1 MREYFL
7 SLLKT
12 LDKLTGIRQYEKLCQ
27 APNPK
32 EEIKLLL
39 DILCRVTDQFPY
51 IPDDAKKTI
60 LSDAVINDSEFIGLN
75 AKFVAKSLNMKKEFY
90 LGKEDD
96 VVIHPE
102 ALTGDAREA
111 WLNKWQQA
119 INSMDMVNN
128 AVNAKEDRYAHIKSI
143 QPKEGDLYNHT
154 NNIDGYKYQRHRE
167 YIKDNFDPLTGEKLP
182 TWIPEEEYNKVYDE
196 VCLPKQ

>member
-27 APNPK
+27 TPNPK

-60 LSDAVINDSEFIGLN
+60 ISDAVIADSEFIGLN

-102 ALTGDAREA
+102 ALTGEARDKRIAELA
-111 WLNKWQQA
+111 EA
-119 INSMDMVNN
+119 INKTEVNFKVDKPYSALRERWSRN
-128 AVNAKEDRYAHIKSI
+128 
-143 QPKEGDLYNHT
+143 EGTEEYHAPNVDLVSKHQQHLDWVKANH
-154 NNIDGYKYQRHRE
+154 
-167 YIKDNFDPLTGEKLP
+167 DPRTGKPLP
-182 TWIPEEEYNKVYDE
+182 TWMPEKEWIE
-196 VCLPKQ
+196 KQGL